1 MAGLEFERDERG
13 TLVSRDGH
21 PQSYV
26 DLEDPAHLVFE
37 YVAQLATVIDVLAPP
52 GPIRVTHVGGA
63 GLTLPRWV
71 EHTRPGSPQIVLEPD
86 AAMTEAVRREL
97 PLPRRHRI
105 RVRPVDGATGIG
117 ALGAHSADV
126 VVLDAYA
133 GGRVPADLVTDVFL
147 ADCARVLG
155 RDGLLVANLADD
167 RGFGWVPRVAAGARN
182 AFGHVAWVALTE
194 VLRGR
199 RFGNGVLVAAGR
211 PIDTAELTR
220 ALRRLPWPSGVRTDA
235 ELAARTG
242 GRRPFTHADSEAVPS
257 PEPPDPGG
265 WRVG

>member
-13 TLVSRDGH
+13 GVVVSRDGH

-26 DLEDPAHLVFE
+26 DLVDPTNLAFE
-37 YVAQLATVIDVLAPP
+37 YVAQLACAIDVLAPS
-52 GPIRVTHVGGA
+52 GPLRVTHVGGA

-86 AAMTEAVRREL
+86 ASMTEAVRREL

-105 RVRPVDGATGIG
+105 RVRPVDGATGMRSLATG
-117 ALGAHSADV
+117 SAEV
-126 VVLDAYA
+126 IVIDAYA
-133 GGRVPADLVTDVFL
+133 DGRVPADLVTDSFL
-147 ADCARVLG
+147 AECARVAA
-155 RDGLLVANLADD
+155 DGGVLVANLADD

-199 RFGNGVLVAAGR
+199 RFGNGVLVAAR
-211 PIDTAELTR
+211 EPLDTAELTR

-235 ELAARTG
+235 ELAARAG
-242 GRRPFTHADSEAVPS
+242 GRRAFTVGDAIPS
-257 PEPPDPGG
+257 PEPPDPGR

>member
-1 MAGLEFERDERG
+1 MAGLQFERDERG
-13 TLVSRDGH
+13 GVLVSRDGH

-26 DLEDPAHLVFE
+26 DLEDPSHLAFE
-37 YVAQLATVIDVLAPP
+37 YVAQLACVVDVLAPT
-52 GPIRVTHVGGA
+52 GPLRVTHVGGA

-105 RVRPVDGATGIG
+105 RVRPIDGASGI
-117 ALGAHSADV
+117 ASLATDSADLV
-126 VVLDAYA
+126 VMDAYA
-133 GGRVPADLVTDVFL
+133 GGRVPAELVTEEFF
-147 ADCARVLG
+147 ADCARVLAHS
-155 RDGLLVANLADD
+155 GLLLANLADD

-199 RFGNGVLVAAGR
+199 RYGNGVLVASR
-211 PIDTAELTR
+211 TPIDTDELTR
-220 ALRRLPWPSGVRTDA
+220 ALRRLPWPSGVRTDT
-235 ELAARTG
+235 ELATRSG
-242 GRRPFTHADSEAVPS
+242 GRVPFNGSDAQTS
-257 PEPPDPGG
+257 PEPPDPGR
-265 WRVG
+265 WRH

>member
-13 TLVSRDGH
+13 GALVSRDGH

-26 DLEDPAHLVFE
+26 DLDDPANLAFE
-37 YVAQLATVIDVLAPP
+37 YVAQLACAFNVLAPS
-52 GPIRVTHVGGA
+52 GLLRVTHVGGA

-97 PLPRRHRI
+97 PLPRHHRI
-105 RVRPVDGATGIG
+105 RVRPVDGLRGMRSLAME
-117 ALGAHSADV
+117 SADV
-126 VVLDAYA
+126 IVLDAYA
-133 GGRVPADLVTDVFL
+133 DGQVPAELVTDIFL
-147 ADCARVLG
+147 TDCARVTG
-155 RDGLLVANLADD
+155 PSGVLVANLADD
-167 RGFGWVPRVAAGARN
+167 RGFAWVPRVAAGARN
-182 AFGHVAWVALTE
+182 AFGHVAWIALTE

-199 RFGNGVLVAAGR
+199 RFGNGILVAAKQ

-220 ALRRLPWPSGVRTDA
+220 ALRHLPWPSGVRTDA

-242 GRRPFTHADSEAVPS
+242 GRRPFTEADAVPS
-257 PEPPDPGG
+257 PEPPDPAR
-265 WRVG
+265 WRVT

>member
-1 MAGLEFERDERG
+1 LEFDRDEHG
-13 TLVSRDGH
+13 GVLVSRDGH

-26 DLEDPAHLVFE
+26 DLVDPGNLSFE
-37 YVAQLATVIDVLAPP
+37 YVVQLACVIDVLAPP

-86 AAMTEAVRREL
+86 ASMTEAVRREL

-105 RVRPVDGATGIG
+105 RVRAVDGAVGMRSLATG
-117 ALGAHSADV
+117 SADV
-126 VVLDAYA
+126 IVMDAYA
-133 GGRVPADLVTDVFL
+133 GGRVPADLVTDGFL
-147 ADCARVLG
+147 GECARVVG
-155 RDGLLVANLADD
+155 PAGLFVANLADD

-199 RFGNGVLVAAGR
+199 RFGNGVLVAMHS
-211 PIDTAELTR
+211 PIGTAELTR
-220 ALRRLPWPSGVRTDA
+220 ALRRLPWPSAVRTDA
-235 ELAARTG
+235 ELASRTG
-242 GRRPFTHADSEAVPS
+242 GPRPFTDADAVAS
-257 PEPPDPGG
+257 PEPPDPGR
-265 WRVG
+265 WRVT

>member
-1 MAGLEFERDERG
+1 MAGLEIERDGRG
-13 TLVSRDGH
+13 GALVSRDGH

-26 DLEDPAHLVFE
+26 DLTDPANLAFE
-37 YVAQLATVIDVLAPP
+37 YVAQLACVIVVLAPS
-52 GPIRVTHVGGA
+52 GPLRVTHVGGA

-71 EHTRPGSPQIVLEPD
+71 AHTRPGSPQIVLEPD

-97 PLPRRHRI
+97 PLPRGHRI
-105 RVRPVDGATGIG
+105 RIRPVDGASGMADLATG
-117 ALGAHSADV
+117 SADV
-126 VVLDAYA
+126 VVVDAYA
-133 GGRVPADLVTDVFL
+133 GGRVPAELVTEGFL
-147 ADCARVLG
+147 ADCARVVAG
-155 RDGLLVANLADD
+155 GGVLVANLADE
-167 RGFGWVPRVAAGARN
+167 RGFGWVPRVAAGARS

-199 RFGNGVLVAAGR
+199 RFGNGVLVAMR
-211 PIDTAELTR
+211 DPVDTAELTR

-242 GRRPFTHADSEAVPS
+242 GRRPFTVADAVPS
-257 PEPPDPGG
+257 PEPPDPGR